1 MRACIAHATPPPS
14 RTSPVLLPPPAGA
27 GQRSATHLVDAF
39 PSECVAL
46 ESLSASPPAQ
56 LRARAPD
63 LGGYDCPYLSG
74 APAHAPHDDSRR
86 HARLGRGSGWGS
98 SHEKTTAI
106 AGKIKDSRPAEGL
119 GSGIA
124 KSRRSRPSPD
134 VAPRSYVQVCLEV
147 PSVASRHCMIFQR
160 LLRGSFGNL
169 EAIHDSSL
177 GCLEDHAGASR
188 QTSTY
193 ESVPRLD
200 MRERLDLARSLPR
213 LVVEPV

>member
-1 MRACIAHATPPPS
+1 MRGPRRAQQNRKSEVGEASGARDEVGGEVGS
-14 RTSPVLLPPPAGA
+14 EVGWEGELLRRA
-27 GQRSATHLVDAF
+27 RSAVGRRRSTPLPA
-39 PSECVAL
+39 SGR
-46 ESLSASPPAQ
+46 SAA
-56 LRARAPD
+56 RARI
-63 LGGYDCPYLSG
+63 CLSLWCDTPG
-74 APAHAPHDDSRR
+74 PHMYNI
-86 HARLGRGSGWGS
+86 GSG
-98 SHEKTTAI
+98 
-106 AGKIKDSRPAEGL
+106 L
-119 GSGIA
+119 A

-200 MRERLDLARSLPR
+200 MRECLDVARPLPI
-213 LVVEPV
+213 